1 MKFVKKN
8 DFSKTN
14 LAKVELLIMK
24 QYFCKQ
30 KNIFFYMKN
39 NPNKKNSLKHVLFGS
54 LIGTT
59 IEFFDFYIY
68 ANAAVLVFP
77 QLFFPGS
84 DSTMA
89 TLESL
94 ATFSIAFLS
103 RPLGSAFFGHYG
115 DKIGR
120 KFTLVAALLTMGIS
134 TVTIGFLPSYA
145 SIGVAAPL
153 LLMLCRFGQGVG
165 LGGEWGG
172 AVLLAIENA
181 PPNKR
186 AWYGMFPQLGAPIGL
201 LLSGGTFLLLT
212 DSMSSADFMDYG
224 WRIPFIAS
232 SLLVIVGFYIRTKI
246 TETPSFENSKNAH
259 EEVKIP
265 FLTLVKSYKNQ
276 LIFGTL
282 GAVTTFLV
290 FYLMTVFTLSWVT
303 SDLGYVKRD
312 ALLIQLFSVL
322 FFALFIPISALVA
335 DKIGRRKILI
345 ITTIAIAVFG
355 FFFSIFLNS
364 GSPFLV
370 TAFVCIG
377 MSLMGF
383 TYGPLGTFLS
393 ELFPTTV
400 RYSGAS
406 LTFNLAGILGAA
418 FAPMIAI
425 WLASTYGLSYVG
437 FYLTG
442 AAIISLVSFIVISK
456 KTHQF

>member
-1 MKFVKKN
+1 
-8 DFSKTN
+8 
-14 LAKVELLIMK
+14 
-24 QYFCKQ
+24 
-30 KNIFFYMKN
+30 MKN
-39 NPNKKNSLKHVLFGS
+39 TSNQQNSLKHVLFGS

-77 QLFFPGS
+77 QLFFTNS
-84 DSTMA
+84 DSTTA

-134 TVTIGFLPSYA
+134 TVTIGFLPGYA
-145 SIGVAAPL
+145 SIGVVAPL

-212 DSMSSADFMDYG
+212 DSMTSEDFMNYG

-246 TETPSFENSKNAH
+246 SETPSFENSKKEH

-265 FLTLVKSYKNQ
+265 FLALVKSYKNQ

-282 GAVTTFLV
+282 ASVTTFLV
-290 FYLMTVFTLSWVT
+290 FYLMTVFTLSWET
-303 SDLGYVKRD
+303 THLGFNKRD
-312 ALLIQLFSVL
+312 ALLMQLFSVL
-322 FFALFIPISALVA
+322 FFALFIPFSAVVA
-335 DKIGRRKILI
+335 DKIGRRKMLI
-345 ITTIAIAVFG
+345 IATAIIAVFG
-355 FFFSIFLNS
+355 FFFSYFLNS
-364 GSPFLV
+364 GNPVMVTLFL
-370 TAFVCIG
+370 CIG
-377 MSLMGF
+377 MALMGF

-406 LTFNLAGILGAA
+406 LTFNMAGIFGAA
-418 FAPMIAI
+418 FAPMVAI
-425 WLASTYGLSYVG
+425 WLASTYSLTYVG
-437 FYLTG
+437 FYLTI
-442 AAIISLVSFIVISK
+442 AACISLFSLLAISK
-456 KTHQF
+456 KEHKF

>member
-1 MKFVKKN
+1 
-8 DFSKTN
+8 
-14 LAKVELLIMK
+14 
-24 QYFCKQ
+24 
-30 KNIFFYMKN
+30 MKN
-39 NPNKKNSLKHVLFGS
+39 NSNPAKVNSLAHVLFGS

-77 QLFFPGS
+77 QLFFPS
-84 DSTMA
+84 ADATMA
-89 TLESL
+89 TLQSL
-94 ATFSIAFLS
+94 ATFSIAFIS

-120 KFTLVAALLTMGIS
+120 KFTLVAALLTMGVS
-134 TVTIGFLPSYA
+134 TVAIGFLPGYA

-186 AWYGMFPQLGAPIGL
+186 AWYGMFPQLGAPLGL

-212 DSMSSADFMDYG
+212 DSMSSEDFMDYG

-232 SLLVIVGFYIRTKI
+232 SLLVVVGFYIRTKI
-246 TETPSFENSKNAH
+246 SETPSFENSKKAH

-282 GAVTTFLV
+282 AAVTTFLV
-290 FYLMTVFTLSWVT
+290 FYLMTVFTLSWAT
-303 SDLGYVKRD
+303 SDLGFAKRD

-322 FFALFIPISALVA
+322 FFALFIPVSAVVA
-335 DKIGRRKILI
+335 DKIGRRKMLI
-345 ITTIAIAVFG
+345 IATIAIAVFG
-355 FFFSIFLNS
+355 FFFSYFLNS
-364 GSPFLV
+364 GSTVLV
-370 TAFVCIG
+370 TAFICMG
-377 MSLMGF
+377 MGLMGF

-393 ELFPTTV
+393 ELFPTAV

-406 LTFNLAGILGAA
+406 LTFNMAGILGAA
-418 FAPMIAI
+418 FAPMVAI
-425 WLASTYGLSYVG
+425 WLASTYSLTYVG
-437 FYLTG
+437 FYLTI
-442 AAIISLVSFIVISK
+442 AACISLMSLLVISK
-456 KTHQF
+456 DEHKF

>member
-1 MKFVKKN
+1 MKTDSTKG
-8 DFSKTN
+8 
-14 LAKVELLIMK
+14 
-24 QYFCKQ
+24 
-30 KNIFFYMKN
+30 
-39 NPNKKNSLKHVLFGS
+39 NSLKHVLFGS

-77 QLFFPGS
+77 QLFFPS
-84 DSTMA
+84 DNPTMA
-89 TLESL
+89 TLQSL

-134 TVTIGFLPSYA
+134 TVAIGFLPSYA
-145 SIGVAAPL
+145 RIGVVAPL

-181 PPNKR
+181 PPDKR

-201 LLSGGTFLLLT
+201 LLSGGTFLVLT
-212 DSMSSADFMDYG
+212 DTMTSQDFMDYG

-232 SLLVIVGFYIRTKI
+232 SLLVVVGFYIRTKI
-246 TETPSFENSKNAH
+246 TETPSFENSKKEH
-259 EEVKIP
+259 EEVKVP
-265 FLTLVKSYKNQ
+265 FVTLIKEYKNQ

-282 GAVTTFLV
+282 AAITTFLV
-290 FYLMTVFTLSWVT
+290 FYLITVFALSWMT
-303 SDLGYVKRD
+303 SNLGFEKRD

-322 FFALFIPISALVA
+322 FFALFIPISAVVA
-335 DKIGRRKILI
+335 DKIGRRKMLQIA
-345 ITTIAIAVFG
+345 TTAIAIFG
-355 FFFSIFLNS
+355 FTFSFFLNS
-364 GSPFLV
+364 GSAVMITF
-370 TAFVCIG
+370 FVCTG
-377 MSLMGF
+377 MALMGF

-393 ELFPTTV
+393 ELFPTNV

-406 LTFNLAGILGAA
+406 LTFNMAGILGAA
-418 FAPMIAI
+418 FAPMVAI
-425 WLASTYGLSYVG
+425 WLASTYSLTYVG
-437 FYLTG
+437 FYLTF
-442 AAIISLVSFIVISK
+442 AACISLFALLVISRK
-456 KTHQF
+456 EHKF